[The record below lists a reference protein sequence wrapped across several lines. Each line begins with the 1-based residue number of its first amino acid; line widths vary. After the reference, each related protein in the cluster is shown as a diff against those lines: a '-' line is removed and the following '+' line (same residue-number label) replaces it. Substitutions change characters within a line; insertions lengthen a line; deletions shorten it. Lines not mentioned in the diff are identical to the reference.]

1 MTGPAGGLDGASRLV
16 IVGAGEHGRV
26 VLELF
31 RALGTEPLGVVE
43 PHPAPD
49 NAGRVVDGLRVLGD
63 LEADRAWR
71 DAATA
76 FVAALGDNESRRGA
90 FARCLAL
97 GLQPAVAIH
106 PRAIV
111 LGGATVEPGA
121 MVCAGAIVG
130 VGAAV
135 GPNAIVNTGATID
148 HDDRIG
154 AHAHVAPGAHLGG
167 RVSVGEGAFVGIG
180 AAVRDGCH
188 IGAWALVAGG
198 AMVAGDVPERARV
211 AGVPARAMM
220 EP

>member
-1 MTGPAGGLDGASRLV
+1 MPADASAGALEPLV

-26 VLELF
+26 VLELL
-31 RALGTEPLGVVE
+31 RAQGREPLGFVE
-43 PHPAPD
+43 PHAGPD
-49 NAGRVVDGLRVLGD
+49 DADRVVDGLRILGD
-63 LEADRAWR
+63 LETNPAWR
-71 DAATA
+71 DRATA
-76 FVAALGDNESRRGA
+76 FVAALGDNEARRDA
-90 FARCLAL
+90 FATCLAL
-97 GLQPAVAIH
+97 GLRPAIAVH

-130 VGAAV
+130 VGAWV
-135 GPNAIVNTGATID
+135 GPNAIVNTGATLD
-148 HDDRIG
+148 HDDRVE

-180 AAVRDGCH
+180 AAVRDGCR
-188 IGAWALVAGG
+188 IGAWAFVAGG
-198 AMVAGDVPERARV
+198 AMVARDVPERARV